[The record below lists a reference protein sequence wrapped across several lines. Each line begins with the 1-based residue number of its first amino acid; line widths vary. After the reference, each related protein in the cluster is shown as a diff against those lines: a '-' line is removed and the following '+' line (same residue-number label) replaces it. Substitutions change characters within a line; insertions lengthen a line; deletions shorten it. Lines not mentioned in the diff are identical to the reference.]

1 MSRRFFVSSVAIGA
15 AATADRA
22 EFGRPKFQPKVRV
35 TRTLTGQDPE
45 DLGKL
50 DGPALQL
57 LGPGDTLGFDPAMVT
72 RVEPPAGCPNG
83 ISSNLA
89 TIEFADGALPWM
101 FSLPGTEITTPAGK
115 QRRPWLVLIVLR
127 EDEARLL
134 PDERPLPVIDAP
146 AAALPDLRHSWA
158 WAHVEARVDDGQP
171 PEPAVAADLR
181 TGVDAVISRLICPR
195 ELAPNEGWL
204 ACVVPATKGG
214 REAGLG
220 GDGHTADAA
229 SDAWT
234 VGAGARLPVYYAWRF
249 RTGDAGSFEELARKI
264 RPVQGNTLPGFGSR
278 TIDVRNPWPHADV
291 LEGADEVVTVD
302 IQGALRL
309 PKTQTDRERWTDQD
323 AMETFRTE
331 LKKQLDAPAARRGKP
346 ELDQGAKAVA
356 PPLYGSHHTGVQT
369 VPAEG
374 WMNALNQQVQFR
386 IPAALGARYVQLEQ
400 EFLMARAWEQVGAIE
415 EANRLLAAT
424 ELAAVAGAKA
434 QGKHLGAMTD
444 AALTQLADPLR
455 DNSHMFANTSLAG
468 VLAQSAAP
476 DGVAST
482 AFVRLARG
490 GGALARRTAR
500 AAGEMVSDMPS
511 TPALREYFERTEVRP
526 PTATLAGAEP
536 GERTARVVNDPAAR
550 FAVETM
556 TGLLAGQH
564 TLFADRSGFVGA
576 TAAEQLA
583 SLTTSMSGEMAGGR
597 TLVLAPAPVALRGLR
612 RAINGENIG
621 AVAAIPF
628 GDSRVLGEL
637 ARSVRARLEPV
648 GQLVE
653 SMRQAISSPAV
664 SFRSVADR
672 RPFRPIMEHPRFL
685 FPIGAE
691 LLQRW
696 PEWTVP
702 GISGFPEN
710 KTTLLETNSA
720 FVEALLVGLNQ
731 EFNRELRW
739 REYPTDEA
747 GTPFARFWPGRD
759 LSEPEYGEI
768 ALWDNDVKLG
778 DHDASRGK
786 DRLVLL
792 IRGEV
797 LQRYPGTS
805 VLAAKATRDGRV
817 PDVGGEW
824 KEPNFVLAV
833 DERTSLYC
841 FDLDAQ
847 DAIGQRWLFVLRE
860 PMRGTQ
866 FGFDVKTE
874 NSPEFDEWADLTWD
888 DVPEDGRGF
897 VVPEQRG
904 ALPPTPSPN
913 PEPPRPLPLHDAH
926 FAKWG
931 FDAADMARIAFQR
944 PFQLAFSPL
953 RMIGDPPQ

>member
-15 AATADRA
+15 AAAAGKA
-22 EFGRPKFQPKVRV
+22 EFGRPEFQPKVRV
-35 TRTLTGQDPE
+35 ARTFTGQAEE
-45 DLGKL
+45 DLGKV
-50 DGPALQL
+50 DGPDLQL
-57 LGPGDTLGFDPAMVT
+57 LGPGDTLGFDQAMVT

-83 ISSNLA
+83 IASNLA
-89 TIEFADGALPWM
+89 SIEFADGALPWM
-101 FSLPGTEITTPAGK
+101 FSLPGTEIATPAGK

-127 EDEARLL
+127 EDEVRFV
-134 PDERPLPVIDAP
+134 PGEGPLPVIDAP

-158 WAHVEARVDDGQP
+158 WAHVEARVDDAQP
-171 PEPAVAADLR
+171 PVPAIEADLR

-195 ELAPNEGWL
+195 ELEPNKGWL

-234 VGAGARLPVYYAWRF
+234 TGQGARLPVYYFWRF
-249 RTGDAGSFEELARKI
+249 DTGARGSFEDLARKI
-264 RPVQGNTLPGFGSR
+264 QPVQGNTLPGFGSR
-278 TIDVRNPWPHADV
+278 RIDVGNPWPHRDV
-291 LEGADEVVTVD
+291 LASADEVVTVD

-309 PKTQTDRERWTDQD
+309 PRTQIDDEQWTDM
-323 AMETFRTE
+323 AARETFRVE
-331 LKKQLDAPAARRGKP
+331 LKKQLDAPAARRGSA
-346 ELDQGAKAVA
+346 ELDRDEKAVA

-369 VPAEG
+369 MPGGG
-374 WMNALNQQVQFR
+374 WMQSLNQQVQFR
-386 IPAALGARYVQLEQ
+386 IPAALGARYIQLEQ
-400 EFLMARAWEQVGAIE
+400 EFLMARAWEQVGAIN

-424 ELAAVAGAKA
+424 ELAAVVGATA
-434 QGKHLGAMTD
+434 LDKHLGAMDD

-455 DNSHMFANTSLAG
+455 DNERMFADTSLAT

-476 DGVAST
+476 DGLAST
-482 AFVRLARG
+482 AFVRLTRG

-500 AAGEMVSDMPS
+500 AAGEMASDMPS

-526 PTATLAGAEP
+526 PTATLAGAEVD
-536 GERTARVVNDPAAR
+536 ERSARVVNDPAAR

-556 TGLLAGQH
+556 AGLLAGQH

-576 TAAEQLA
+576 TAAERLA
-583 SLTTSMSGEMAGGR
+583 SLTTSMSDEMAGGHR
-597 TLVLAPAPVALRGLR
+597 LVLAPAPVALRGLR
-612 RAINGENIG
+612 RAVNGEDIG
-621 AVAAIPF
+621 AVSAISF
-628 GDSRVLGEL
+628 ADGRVLREL
-637 ARSVRARLEPV
+637 AGSVRASLEPV

-653 SMRQAISSPAV
+653 SMRAAISAPALAL
-664 SFRSVADR
+664 RSAAER

-696 PEWTVP
+696 PEWTLP

-710 KTTLLETNSA
+710 STTLLETNSA

-768 ALWDNDVKLG
+768 ARWAADVKLG
-778 DHDASRGK
+778 DHDANSGK

-792 IRGEV
+792 VRGEV

-805 VLAAKATRDGRV
+805 VLAARATADRRV

-824 KEPNFVLAV
+824 KEPNFAMAV

-847 DAIGQRWLFVLRE
+847 QAIDQRWLFVLRE

-866 FGFDVKTE
+866 FGFDLKTAE
-874 NSPEFDEWADLTWD
+874 SPRFDEWADLTWD
-888 DVPEDGRGF
+888 DVPKDGRGF
-897 VVPEQRG
+897 VVPEHRG
-904 ALPPTPSPN
+904 GLPPTPSPN
-913 PEPPRPLPLHDAH
+913 PEPPRPLPLHEAH

-953 RMIGDPPQ
+953 RMIGNPPQ